1 MKSTLQQ
8 LALAMMFLLA
18 SVPSALGQNYP
29 KPWKQ
34 GGTPTVC
41 PNDDKVC
48 PGVNSVGQTNIGLK
62 TFPYASPVV
71 VHTGRFL
78 DSSFTTN
85 FQYRENSIRTL
96 RARRVRIARTQ
107 RGNAPPRAYIQL
119 GSSVGVYSLSSF
131 FTSTLPSGMV
141 SIKLPFPKVFRS
153 DYVPENVA
161 KWQALIHPE
170 GDGIQRIFGVQ
181 CQPNK
186 WCCPY
191 GDGQDRMRD
200 FDFDDRGYV
209 YLAVESF
216 GWGIVKDNGET
227 GGETL
232 DFVSQVLETSS
243 SLSSTG
249 MITVLK
255 TGGKYYVVATDDVS
269 QEARIVHDVTDPAN
283 PTAVG
288 SKKLGPDYAF
298 ISWAKDDA
306 NERIA
311 LIVGGPKNRRIEIYN
326 YSTLASGGSPLVT
339 FEGGA
344 KDFKDVTVDENGNFW
359 TAEVTE
365 GLTNNAIIK
374 LEKTATGYTKR
385 SFDVFGEPFTSETLP
400 HLAYGTVEYGDKYLT
415 VVGRGAGKQQ
425 DVRLFK
431 IEGGEPVPINL
442 NYYFRNY
449 YWSAPQDYAEPPG
462 SDQSYGAYPIKW
474 NNKLYLIQ
482 STLGLGD
489 VFELQAGDSISVSQK
504 AATLGTA
511 NPYAKSTESGPFYG
525 DILRFTAASSNPS
538 FPYSLNWDFG
548 NPDSP
553 ENQRSGRTGDDI
565 DHQFTGLNTA
575 AKVTAAKAVRATA
588 TADAEMTDA
597 VSVTL
602 KLPTARIGIKGT
614 NIVVTADSSALDVVA
629 GDELTDSSDGI
640 VQGHFSAWTLDTS
653 SSNKK
658 PDETLPVGAVGPHT
672 VTLATNYGA
681 YNTSFATVGQPYVDS
696 VSGISYTVRPFV
708 AAFGTHTKSGST
720 VTFKGTARKTS
731 LTALMSATSWTVQWS
746 LKTASGTDVVP
757 PTSATVAVGT
767 VPDFAVAAA
776 IPNKSKLKLRIS
788 VDLAGLAP
796 EAANYAF
803 HEIEQELITPDP
815 KITRSGCANVGEP
828 CSFTVTST
836 AGNPITGWTFLWT
849 LKKSGVQVGTA
860 TGTTFTPS
868 LSEAGSYTASVK
880 ASTTIFEGT
889 DDDGPFTVEGPV
901 CGALPADNLISIYA
915 SCKKD
920 CPTNTDITL
929 RAEAWGYQYQ
939 GCEEYLWKFG
949 DGSTLTT
956 TDREIKHKY
965 TAKGNKQVS
974 LRIRKGTATSA
985 EVFDTI
991 GVGTTII
998 DPQPTCTAPSN
1009 IGVGFNGN
1017 KGCRFGEDCKTG
1029 EVITFTATRG
1039 LSGLQSCD
1047 STTWTFGDNSSGSG
1061 SPTTHTF
1068 NTPGTYTVGA
1078 VVSNTYGEMGPVNVT
1093 VTVVPDNNC
1102 AAPPAASQLYIEY
1115 KGAQSNCTGVNKLPC
1130 QPNEAI
1136 TFKPRGFPVDNFQG
1150 CDRFEWNFGD
1160 STSPSSAKEPQH
1172 SFAGNV
1178 ASYRVS
1184 MRVYNDTNTTG
1195 STVTIDVPFPVAIK
1209 PLPKLAWSSFPVKGS
1224 KGFPVTFTVLSD
1236 IDATGWIWDFGDNS
1250 SDNSQAALVAKTASV
1265 THTYATKGTY
1275 SVSVRARNAEDSS
1288 AAPTDIEVGTIT
1300 VDDLPE
1306 YRYLLPVVA
1315 HASGIG
1321 STWRTDVQI
1330 YTPDLTIS
1338 PANPLSLT
1346 ASFKG
1351 IDYPLLVNKSTFIYE
1366 DFLSQLRPGQNDSG
1380 PVIITVRTQH
1390 APQIWTRT
1398 YNQTDAGTFGQF
1410 IPAVRLDTA
1419 GAGSAVG
1426 EGRYHLAGLQ
1436 STTRY
1441 RTNIGI
1447 VNPNANTIPVTLRL
1461 YDDVNVPYGAAI
1473 TKQLAPFQLDQFP
1486 ITGPADRPFSAEI
1499 EVPDGSWLIAYAS
1512 LIDGGSS
1519 DPVYMQAIRSSE
1531 LASADYRTSVIPGVG
1546 HVGDWRS
1553 DVTIF
1558 NPYNHTVTV
1567 DLDYHDQ
1574 TGAKV
1579 ASATSVPV
1587 GPGMFLQY
1595 SDLLKQGILGSV
1607 ADSLGMLRV
1616 SVPTTVSADSFP
1628 MTFARTYNDNGTGKT
1643 YGQGIPGFAASRANV
1658 KPDKAALIPAVRSDS
1673 SYKTNLG
1680 LTNVSTTTATVNVK
1694 VLDPIAGGEI
1704 ASYSYTL
1711 EANQS
1716 LVAPDLNLNGRT
1728 SASLRVEVT
1737 GGSVWA
1743 FASIIDRG
1751 TLDPEYVA
1759 ATPLP

>member
-1 MKSTLQQ
+1 MKSLQK
-8 LALAMMFLLA
+8 LALAVMFLFV
-18 SVPSALGQNYP
+18 SIPSALAQNYP
-29 KPWKQ
+29 MPGKQ
-34 GGTPTVC
+34 GQSPVICADC
-41 PNDDKVC
+41 PDS
-48 PGVNSVGQTNIGLK
+48 NSSGQLNAGLK
-62 TFPYASPVV
+62 TWPYASPLTA
-71 VHTGRFL
+71 HTGRYL
-78 DSSFTTN
+78 DSSSTTN
-85 FQYRENSIRTL
+85 MVPGIRTL
-96 RARRVRIARTQ
+96 RSRRIRIARTQ
-107 RGNAPPRAYIQL
+107 RGSAPPRAYIQL
-119 GSSVGVYSLSSF
+119 GSVIGVYSLDSF
-131 FTSTLPSGMV
+131 FTTSLASGMV
-141 SIKLPFPKVFRS
+141 SVKLLATGVGRG
-153 DYVPENVA
+153 DYTPERATRWHAVV
-161 KWQALIHPE
+161 HPE
-170 GDGIQRIFGVQ
+170 REGSGWLVPFS
-181 CQPNK
+181 
-186 WCCPY
+186 
-191 GDGQDRMRD
+191 DGQDRLFD
-200 FDFDDRGYV
+200 FDYDDRGYV
-209 YLAVESF
+209 YVAAGKF
-216 GWGIVKDNGET
+216 GWGIVQDKGET
-227 GGETL
+227 AANQLALMSQKFE
-232 DFVSQVLETSS
+232 DQIDPRMIVSIKSGAGYYVVVSDD
-243 SLSSTG
+243 TG
-249 MITVLK
+249 SIGRHVWDVTNPASPQAGSLK
-255 TGGKYYVVATDDVS
+255 TGS
-269 QEARIVHDVTDPAN
+269 Q
-283 PTAVG
+283 
-288 SKKLGPDYAF
+288 YALV
-298 ISWAKDDA
+298 SWAKDDA
-306 NERIA
+306 HGRLAIITA
-311 LIVGGPKNRRIEIYN
+311 QKKTIEIYD
-326 YSTLASGGSPLVT
+326 YAGIVSGAAPVAT
-339 FEGGA
+339 FEAGGG
-344 KDFKDVTVDENGNFW
+344 KGFKDVTVDENGNFW
-359 TAEVTE
+359 TAEATKYPSSNQ
-365 GLTNNAIIK
+365 LIK
-374 LEKTATGYTKR
+374 LERSGSGYTKR
-385 SFDVFGEPFTSETLP
+385 SFDLLGNPFSPVQLP
-400 HLAYGTVEYGDKYLT
+400 HEGYNTIEYGDKYLT
-415 VVGRGAGKQQ
+415 VVGRDASSRI

-431 IEGGEPVPINL
+431 IEGGEPTPIQLGNFFQ
-442 NYYFRNY
+442 YY
-449 YWSAPQDYAEPPG
+449 YWYAPRDYAEP
-462 SDQSYGAYPIKW
+462 SNNEQSYGTYPIKW
-474 NNKLYLIQ
+474 NNKTYLIH
-482 STLGLGD
+482 SSNGLGD
-489 VFELQAGDSISVSQK
+489 VFELQAGDSITVSQK
-504 AATLGTA
+504 AGTYGTT
-511 NPYAKSTESGPFYG
+511 NPYAPTEPGPFYG
-525 DILRFTAASSNPS
+525 DILRFTATSSNPS
-538 FPYSLNWDFG
+538 FAYNLNWDFD
-548 NPDSP
+548 NTESP
-553 ENQRSGRTGDDI
+553 ENQRLGRTGDDI
-565 DHQFTGLNTA
+565 DHQFTGLNTTG
-575 AKVTAAKAVRATA
+575 KITATKTVKATA
-588 TADAEMTDA
+588 TTSLDMNDA
-597 VSVTL
+597 VSVSL
-602 KLPTARIGIKGT
+602 KVPTARIGVKT
-614 NIVVTADSSALDVVA
+614 TPIVLTADNASLEVVA
-629 GDELTDSSDGI
+629 GDELTDASDGI
-640 VQGHFSAWTLDTS
+640 VQGHFSAWTLDSQTT
-653 SSNKK
+653 NQK
-658 PDETLPVGAVGPHT
+658 PDVTLPVGAVGPHA
-672 VTLATNYGA
+672 VTLAATYGVYDTA
-681 YNTSFATVGQPYVDS
+681 FATTGLPYVDS
-696 VSGISYTVRPFV
+696 VSNLSYVVRPFV

-731 LTALMSATSWTVQWS
+731 LATLLSATSWTVQWS
-746 LKTASGTDVVP
+746 LKNASGADVVP

-767 VPDFAVAAA
+767 VPDFPVTAT
-776 IPNKSKLKLRIS
+776 IPNKSKLKLKIT

-796 EAANYAF
+796 EAASYAS

-815 KITRSGCANVGEP
+815 KITKTGCANIGEP
-828 CSFTVTST
+828 CSFTVSSVG
-836 AGNPITGWTFLWT
+836 GNPTSGWTYQWALT
-849 LKKSGVQVGTA
+849 KANTQVA
-860 TGTTFTPS
+860 TGAGVTFSPTFTQTGNDYKV
-868 LSEAGSYTASVK
+868 AVTAS
-880 ASTTIFEGT
+880 TGIFNGS
-889 DDDGPFTVEGPV
+889 DDEGPFTVAGPI
-901 CGALPADNLISIYA
+901 CGELPPLDNIDIVTTCESGCDVNEEITIRASIWAY
-915 SCKKD
+915 SD
-920 CPTNTDITL
+920 
-929 RAEAWGYQYQ
+929 E
-939 GCEEYLWKFG
+939 GCEEYQWTFG
-949 DGSTLTT
+949 DGTSATT
-956 TDREIKHKY
+956 ATYKTTHKY
-965 TAKGNKQVS
+965 TTKGTKTIT
-974 LRIRKGTATSA
+974 LRIKKGTQIT
-985 EVFDTI
+985 DPRTHKI
-991 GVGTTII
+991 TVGDSI
-998 DPQPTCTAPSN
+998 PPPLCTAPSN
-1009 IGVGFNGN
+1009 IGVGYNGN
-1017 KGCRFGEDCKTG
+1017 KGCRLGEPCKTG
-1029 EVITFTATRG
+1029 EVITFSATRG

-1047 STTWTFGDNSSGSG
+1047 STTWTFGDSTTGSG

-1068 NTPGTYTVGA
+1068 SVAGTYTVGV
-1078 VVSNTYGEMGPVNVT
+1078 VVSNTAGEMGPVT
-1093 VTVVPDNNC
+1093 VTVPVVEDNNC
-1102 AAPPAASQLYIEY
+1102 VAPPAASQLYIDY
-1115 KGAQSNCTGVNKLPC
+1115 KGAQSNCTGVNKQPC

-1160 STSPSSAKEPQH
+1160 NTSPSSAKEPQH

-1426 EGRYHLAGLQ
+1426 EGRYHLAGLR
-1436 STTRY
+1436 SNGRY
-1441 RTNIGI
+1441 RTNVGI
-1447 VNPNANTIPVTLRL
+1447 VNPNAQAIPVSLRV
-1461 YDDVNVPYGAAI
+1461 YDDLNVPIGGVI
-1473 TKQLAPFQLDQFP
+1473 TKQLSSFQFEQFP
-1486 ITGPADRPFSAEI
+1486 VTGPEDRPFSIEI

-1512 LIDGGSS
+1512 FIDGGSS
-1519 DPVYMQAIRSSE
+1519 DPVYMQAVRSSE

-1680 LTNVSTTTATVNVK
+1680 LTNVSTTAATVTVK

-1716 LVAPDLNLNGRT
+1716 VVAPDLNLNGRT

-1751 TLDPEYVA
+1751 TLDPEYVP